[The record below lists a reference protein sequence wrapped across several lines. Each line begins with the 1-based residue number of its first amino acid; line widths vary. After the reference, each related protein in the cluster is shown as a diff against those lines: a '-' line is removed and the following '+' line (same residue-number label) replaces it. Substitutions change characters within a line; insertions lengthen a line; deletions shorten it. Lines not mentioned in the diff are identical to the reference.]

1 MRIIFVRH
9 GQDDE
14 TRRGGWSRYGL
25 QPEGHAQARCTAE
38 YLRQRTDLHIAA
50 IYASDLVRTM
60 ETAAY
65 FADALQLPIQPDAA
79 LREVNNGVLAGMPL
93 EQAQAQYPGLYFRKL
108 EMDEPFPCG
117 ESPRAFFQRIKAW
130 FSQFLAENRDF
141 PGDILIVTHGGVI
154 KALYALVKNQR
165 WSNQNSTV
173 AADKCSI
180 HILDVDTMTMEVE
193 NQTVWHPAESNDTQE
208 EFDHVCR

>member
-25 QPEGHAQARCTAE
+25 QPEGHAQARCTSE

-50 IYASDLVRTM
+50 
-60 ETAAY
+60 
-65 FADALQLPIQPDAA
+65 
-79 LREVNNGVLAGMPL
+79 
-93 EQAQAQYPGLYFRKL
+93 
-108 EMDEPFPCG
+108 
-117 ESPRAFFQRIKAW
+117 
-130 FSQFLAENRDF
+130 
-141 PGDILIVTHGGVI
+141 
-154 KALYALVKNQR
+154 LYALVKNQH
-165 WSNQNSTV
+165 WSNQNSTA

-193 NQTVWHPAESNDTQE
+193 NQTVWHPAECNDTQE